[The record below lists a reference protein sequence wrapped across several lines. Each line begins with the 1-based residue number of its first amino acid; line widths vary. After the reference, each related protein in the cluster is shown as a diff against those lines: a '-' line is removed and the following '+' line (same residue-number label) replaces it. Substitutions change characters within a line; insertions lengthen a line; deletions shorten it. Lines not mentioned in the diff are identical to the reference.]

1 MLRVLKQILT
11 AIAALFALLCATVAI
26 VVAVGQARL
35 NRETERKISVAL
47 SSHYPGDEVS
57 VTDRTDFG
65 YSNQICFEVTL
76 RSPKTGSIRRNFVM
90 INGDDDGGTWR
101 FGSIY
106 ETMRDCE
113 DHFDRG

>member
-26 VVAVGQARL
+26 IIAVGQARL
-35 NRETERKISVAL
+35 NRETERKISLAL

-57 VTDRTDFG
+57 VTDRIDFG
-65 YSNQICFEVTL
+65 YSNQICFDMTL
-76 RSPKTGSIRRNFVM
+76 RSKTGSIRRNFVM
-90 INGDDDGGTWR
+90 INGDDDGGTWG
-101 FGSIY
+101 FGRVY